1 MSNGRARD
9 LGAALRSGRGHAAAF
24 GFKAVAW
31 PQHSQVSAASPTLG
45 LLEPSRFS
53 RIKHERKLAKPLG
66 VRAACR
72 RLSSEGWSKLQHSEG
87 AFGTRSSSL
96 GLVIALLAVA
106 MLSCRPTRPA
116 VESRQIDHLIVVSID
131 GLLPDYYTD
140 AVLAK
145 NFPGLSRLKTEGSF
159 AQRVRGI
166 VPTLTFPSHTTLV
179 TGVDPACHG
188 IESNLIFD
196 PLRRNRGGW
205 NWYAEGIRSDTL
217 WQAATRRGL
226 TTGSVFWP
234 VTVGA
239 EIDYLLPAFWQ
250 IGGGLDGVKLLRA
263 LATPGLL
270 DDIEEHFGPYDA
282 ARQSD
287 ADRVEIGLHVFLK
300 HRPSL
305 MLIKLS
311 DLDGTQHRS
320 GPVSAA
326 AIESLQKIDSA
337 LLRLLSRLENEGLL
351 ARTAVGVVSDHG
363 STTIQ
368 FAIRPDRIF
377 EEQGWIM
384 SREGRVVDWAAT
396 PVITGGLCAVVLKD
410 PHDLDTLNAVRDY
423 FQVQQ
428 QQQDSGIGRI
438 YEKEEILSMK
448 AFRSASLLIEAAPG
462 YRMIAGTDG
471 PLRESS
477 ADRGAH
483 GFTPDLKGQSSSFLL
498 RGPGIEAGNNLGEL
512 ELVDIAPRFAQILG
526 IELRQ
531 DCDPQKGAS
540 STDGHR

>member
-1 MSNGRARD
+1 MPDHSGKKLALNRSLAHASGSVGMVRGSVGRRIPKI
-9 LGAALRSGRGHAAAF
+9 LRSLKR
-24 GFKAVAW
+24 
-31 PQHSQVSAASPTLG
+31 QRESDSRL
-45 LLEPSRFS
+45 PSLKRQRES
-53 RIKHERKLAKPLG
+53 DSGE
-66 VRAACR
+66 
-72 RLSSEGWSKLQHSEG
+72 
-87 AFGTRSSSL
+87 SSL
-96 GLVIALLAVA
+96 TLALVIALVA
-106 MLSCRPTRPA
+106 MAMPSCRPAGPA
-116 VESRQIDHLIVVSID
+116 PESSRIDHLIVVSID

-140 AVLAK
+140 PALAE
-145 NFPGLSRLKTEGSF
+145 NFPGLRRFKTEGSF
-159 AQRVRGI
+159 AERVRGI

-188 IESNLIFD
+188 IETNLIFD

-205 NWYAEGIRSDTL
+205 NWYAEEIRSDTL
-217 WQAATRRGL
+217 WQAAARQGL

-270 DDIEEHFGPYDA
+270 DDIEKHFGPYNA

-287 ADRVEIGLHVFLK
+287 AERVEIGLHVFLK
-300 HRPSL
+300 HRPAL

-311 DLDGTQHRS
+311 DLDGAQHRS
-320 GPVSAA
+320 GPASPA
-326 AIESLQKIDSA
+326 AIEILQKIDSA
-337 LLRLLSRLENEGLL
+337 LQELLSRLENEGLL

-363 STTIQ
+363 STPIH

-377 EEQGWIM
+377 EEQGWIT

-396 PVITGGLCAVVLKD
+396 PVIAGGLCAVVLKD
-410 PHDLDTLNAVRDY
+410 PDDLDTLHAVRDY
-423 FQVQQ
+423 FQAQQ
-428 QQQDSGIGRI
+428 QREESGIGRI
-438 YEKEEILSMK
+438 YEKEEILSME
-448 AFRSASLLIEAAPG
+448 AFRSASLLIESAPG
-462 YRMIAGTDG
+462 YRMIAGVDG

-498 RGPGIEAGNNLGEL
+498 RGPGIEAGANLGEI
-512 ELVDIAPRFAQILG
+512 ELVDIAPRFAQLLG

-540 STDGHR
+540 SNDGHR